1 MNNDAGKKERLIRAA
16 MELFAEYGYDKVSIR
31 QLAAAAGVNSSMIS
45 YYFNGKGG
53 LYEAVIK
60 ELLQNFD
67 GFVGS
72 ISSNVIDPREG
83 LKLYVKTISGLF
95 CKYPPSFVKMV
106 YREIL
111 NPSEIFEKVAVVR
124 FKKTAGELLSLLE
137 RGKRQGIFRSDL
149 ENEKMLLMFISAIN
163 FYYLCRPLH
172 TRIIEQGEAFTQSYL
187 QQALDVFLRGIEVDC
202 HEKA

>member
-1 MNNDAGKKERLIRAA
+1 MNGEAGKREKLIRAA
-16 MELFAEYGYDKVSIR
+16 MELFADYGYDKVSIR

-45 YYFNGKGG
+45 YYFGGKSG

-72 ISSNVIDPREG
+72 ISSSVIDPREG
-83 LKLYVKTISGLF
+83 LKLYVQTISRVF
-95 CKYPPSFVKMV
+95 CKYPPSFVKLV

-111 NPSEIFEKVAVVR
+111 NPSEIFEKVVVAR
-124 FKKTAGELLSLLE
+124 FKKTLGELLSLIE
-137 RGKRQGIFRSDL
+137 RGKQQGIFRSSL
-149 ENEKMLLMFISAIN
+149 ENEKIMLVFISTIN

-172 TRIIEQGEAFTQSYL
+172 SRIIEQDEAFTQSYL
-187 QQALDVFLRGIEVDC
+187 QQAVEVFMRGIEVAHD
-202 HEKA
+202 E